1 RDLASDRN
9 DFYRQLDARI
19 SRIRLA
25 RGVDPASLDALRILC
40 WEAVTNVDDHATR
53 RPLLHGTPVLAS
65 LALRWYHFSE
75 IRAAPPT
82 GAAGWMQRTLG
93 RGRGRVDT
101 QSDVRG
107 FVEISVLDDG
117 VGIAARQSGDEAIYW
132 KAMARERQ
140 YVLDALAE
148 RGSIKPKTQDTK
160 TRGDVGYGFTH
171 INSSL
176 QRLGAWASLR
186 TGRLLVT

>member
-1 RDLASDRN
+1 
-9 DFYRQLDARI
+9 
-19 SRIRLA
+19 
-25 RGVDPASLDALRILC
+25 
-40 WEAVTNVDDHATR
+40 
-53 RPLLHGTPVLAS
+53 
-65 LALRWYHFSE
+65 
-75 IRAAPPT
+75 
-82 GAAGWMQRTLG
+82 MQRTLG

-186 TGRLLVT
+186 TGRLLVTCDAAPRGTAAFVMQARTHPYVPGTALEVIVPVRWAFDREGAGKNMPRVKAR